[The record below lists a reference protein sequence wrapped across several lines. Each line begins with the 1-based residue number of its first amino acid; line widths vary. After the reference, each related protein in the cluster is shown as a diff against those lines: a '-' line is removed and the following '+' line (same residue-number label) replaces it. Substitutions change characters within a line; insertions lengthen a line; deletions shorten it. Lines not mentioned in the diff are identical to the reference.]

1 MRVFFLGYESRIV
14 RVIFVFNVNS
24 CYICIA
30 NGGMQHCLRKVHFL
44 RQTQLTT

>member
-30 NGGMQHCLRKVHFL
+30 NGGMQHCLCEVHFL